1 MASPLATA
9 ILLAALFGVVSIT
22 KSAVPHECAAARNQ
36 NHQALRRDRVTVLMN
51 GFSESRIPLL
61 HSLAVAYSLSP
72 IVSSV
77 LVLWG
82 NPSTAS
88 SVLHQ
93 LARNLSLSTSSSPIS
108 LLLQPSASLNN
119 RFLPRPDHISTDAV
133 LICDDDVEVDSKSLE
148 FAFRVWEK
156 NPNRLVG
163 LFARSHDIDLNRR
176 EWVYTVHPDRF
187 SIVLTKFML
196 LRARYLFLY
205 TCVGGAGMARA
216 RGIVDAVRNCED
228 VLMNLV
234 VAEEAQVGPLLVGAK
249 RVRDYGDARNDGE
262 EEVRVGLSSRKGEHR
277 KRRGWCIG
285 EFHRVLGRMPLRYS
299 YGKVVDD
306 VGEQGLC
313 YKDFIWL
320 DSKLVKEGFFFF
332 KVGGD
337 IDSRVGGHGM
347 RVNSKDMEGML
358 EFDSN
363 GEQTLFKIC
372 EYFHATVRRCAI
384 VVGFAALITGLEHLG
399 DRYDVENVHGL
410 SWALAIWP

>member
-262 EEVRVGLSSRKGEHR
+262 EELVNV
-277 KRRGWCIG
+277 
-285 EFHRVLGRMPLRYS
+285 FLRPH
-299 YGKVVDD
+299 KPA
-306 VGEQGLC
+306 
-313 YKDFIWL
+313 
-320 DSKLVKEGFFFF
+320 
-332 KVGGD
+332 
-337 IDSRVGGHGM
+337 
-347 RVNSKDMEGML
+347 
-358 EFDSN
+358 N

>member
-1 MASPLATA
+1 MQFHLRESTSINPLKQNTNNETHTLPQKMASPLATA

-313 YKDFIWL
+313 YK
-320 DSKLVKEGFFFF
+320 
-332 KVGGD
+332 GG
-337 IDSRVGGHGM
+337 
-347 RVNSKDMEGML
+347 
-358 EFDSN
+358 
-363 GEQTLFKIC
+363 KIVFC
-372 EYFHATVRRCAI
+372 
-384 VVGFAALITGLEHLG
+384 
-399 DRYDVENVHGL
+399 DQ
-410 SWALAIWP
+410 S